1 MSDYCVCGAR
11 VEDIMASANAELPAE
26 DRSRPIWRHVPGS
39 NTRCVEPQPTRNAG
53 DRRLTQAAVE
63 QMVDLTRHTRRASG
77 EVETMQSQLA
87 ELSEEVG
94 ALRRVLDQPATVR
107 KNTLIE
113 VWDQLMNVGN
123 LDGANTVRD
132 MLRRDTARAAS

>member
-1 MSDYCVCGAR
+1 MSDYCVCGAAVR
-11 VEDIMASANAELPAE
+11 NVFESVNTDAKPEARKYVWVHL
-26 DRSRPIWRHVPGS
+26 PGS
-39 NTRCVEPQPTRNAG
+39 DTRCVEPRPIRNAG

-87 ELSEEVG
+87 ELSEEVS
-94 ALRRVLDQPATVR
+94 ALHRVLDQPATVR